1 MESELTVREIMD
13 REYVGVTQSD
23 DLIETVELLLAEDK
37 ETAVV
42 LRGSEQVGVVTERD
56 ILAALAKGPDP
67 TEATVGEVMSEHVP
81 TVSPDTTISA
91 AADQLSTQQNR
102 RLVVTDGAEPKGVI
116 TQEDLL
122 AGRNYAIE
130 QESEDAAVIHTEGT
144 TTNTAPADD
153 SFENQGICE
162 VCGKLTRGLASFN
175 GQLRCPD
182 CREV

>member
-23 DLIETVELLLAEDK
+23 DLVETVELLLAEDK

-42 LRGSEQVGVVTERD
+42 LRGSEHVGVVTERD
-56 ILAALAKGPDP
+56 VLAALANGPDP
-67 TEATVGEVMSEHVP
+67 TTATVGEVMSDHVP
-81 TVSPDTTISA
+81 TVTPETTISS
-91 AADQLSTQQNR
+91 AADQLSTQQSR
-102 RLVVTDGAEPKGVI
+102 RLVVTDGAEPKGIV

-130 QESEDAAVIHTEGT
+130 QESDNAAVVHADGTATTATE
-144 TTNTAPADD
+144 DD
-153 SFENQGICE
+153 FENQGICE
-162 VCGKLTRGLASFN
+162 VCGTLTRGLASFN

>member
-23 DLIETVELLLAEDK
+23 DLVETVELLLAEEK

-42 LRGSEQVGVVTERD
+42 LRGSEHVGVVTERD
-56 ILAALAKGPDP
+56 ILAALANGPDP
-67 TEATVGEVMSEHVP
+67 TAATVGEVMSEHVP
-81 TVSPDTTISA
+81 TVSPETTISS
-91 AADQLSTQQNR
+91 AADQLSTQQGR
-102 RLVVTDGAEPKGVI
+102 RLVVIDGAEPRGVV

-130 QESEDAAVIHTEGT
+130 ESEHAAAVHVDGT
-144 TTNTAPADD
+144 ATTSDD
-153 SFENQGICE
+153 DFENQGICE
-162 VCGKLTRGLASFN
+162 VCGALSRGLASFN

>member
-37 ETAVV
+37 EAAVV
-42 LRGSEQVGVVTERD
+42 LRGSEHVGVVTERD
-56 ILAALAKGPDP
+56 ILTAVAKGPDP
-67 TEATVGEVMSEHVP
+67 SEATVGEVMSDHVP
-81 TVSPDTTISA
+81 TVSADTTISA
-91 AADQLSTQQNR
+91 AADQLSTQHNR
-102 RLVVTDGAEPKGVI
+102 RLVVTDGAEPEGVV

-130 QESEDAAVIHTEGT
+130 QESENAAVINAEGT
-144 TTNTAPADD
+144 TAAAGPADD
-153 SFENQGICE
+153 NFENQGICE
-162 VCGKLTRGLASFN
+162 VCGTLTRGLASFN

>member
-23 DLIETVELLLAEDK
+23 DLVETVELLLAEDK
-37 ETAVV
+37 EAAVV
-42 LRGSEQVGVVTERD
+42 LRGSEHVGVVTERD
-56 ILAALAKGPDP
+56 ILAALAQGPDP

-81 TVSPDTTISA
+81 TVTPDTTISA
-91 AADQLSTQQNR
+91 AADQLSTQHNR
-102 RLVVTDGAEPKGVI
+102 RLVVTDGAEPEGVV

-130 QESEDAAVIHTEGT
+130 QESEKATVIHAEGT
-144 TTNTAPADD
+144 TAPADD

-162 VCGKLTRGLASFN
+162 VCGTLTRGLASFN